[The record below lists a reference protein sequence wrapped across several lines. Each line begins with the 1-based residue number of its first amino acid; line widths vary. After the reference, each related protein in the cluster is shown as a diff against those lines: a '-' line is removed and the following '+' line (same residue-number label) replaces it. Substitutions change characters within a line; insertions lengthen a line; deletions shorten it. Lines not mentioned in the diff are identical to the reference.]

1 MKARV
6 LYVPLFIAAEAD
18 RFAAVVA
25 DWAEVASFDVPEQEA
40 VEAAHARLDEIGWDE
55 CTLVVDGY
63 AQGLGVEIA
72 LHDPIRF
79 GAVAVGHAALRF
91 STQPP
96 RPALHPDV
104 VAAATHLLEND
115 HMAFWR
121 AVTQLTQGGMPDA
134 WVERWAAS
142 VPKERARAT
151 FSGLIDSQAPAAEP
165 LAAFDGPLL
174 LAQHKDCILWT
185 DEGFEDAVAALPE
198 ARVVRCRE
206 IPVFDPTFGEAL
218 RALAG
223 VRR

>member
-1 MKARV
+1 MKPRL

-18 RFAAVVA
+18 RFAGVV
-25 DWAEVASFDVPEQEA
+25 DWADVASFDVPTEQP
-40 VEAAHARLDEIGWDE
+40 VEAAHARLDELGWDE

-72 LHDPIRF
+72 LHDASRF
-79 GAVAVGHAALRF
+79 RGVAVGHAALRF

-104 VAAATHLLEND
+104 VAAAAQLLEKD
-115 HMAFWR
+115 YMAFWR

-142 VPKERARAT
+142 VPEERARAV
-151 FSGLIDSQAPAAEP
+151 FSGVTDAAAPAAER
-165 LAAFDGPLL
+165 LVEFDGPLL
-174 LAQHKDCILWT
+174 LAQHADCVLWT
-185 DEGFEDAVAALPE
+185 DEGFEDAIAAFPE

-206 IPVFDPTFGEAL
+206 IPPFDPEFGEAL
-218 RALAG
+218 RGL
-223 VRR
+223 RP